1 MNKLVSIC
9 VATYNGE
16 KYIREQLDSLLSQTY
31 QHLEILLQDDC
42 STDNTF
48 QILTEYAEQYDN
60 IKLFQNKK
68 NLVLDATAASLNDV
82 TYIDQNLVQYNTN
95 MLTKKKK
102 NSNSISLKYALGYKL
117 YKVFPI
123 L

>member
-31 QHLEILLQDDC
+31 QHLEILLQDNC